1 MQQSHAGRLKRA
13 WLAGA
18 CGLAALLTGVGGCE
32 MDSFMDSSAVG
43 RFERTP
49 TILPILNQLDV
60 IDEPQ
65 IQPAGLSEVQPEDL
79 VPEVREYVIGPGD
92 LLTVTVFELIQE
104 NVEAVQTRRVNNLG
118 QIRLPVIGTVVSA
131 GKSPTELEDE
141 IIDVLQRKDVL
152 HDPTVSV
159 VVQEPR
165 QNTYSI
171 VGEPRYG
178 GTAFGTFSIIKDDFR
193 LMDAIALSQGIP
205 GNIKTIYVYRQVA
218 LYKQPSPAAD
228 AAEQPSQMP
237 PAPQTSAQTEK
248 ATSELIDDLLAGV
261 DQGPPA
267 AATEPS
273 VETQP
278 APEMIESTLE
288 QPSAEGGAWV
298 NVGGKWV
305 QAPAAQQPSGEA
317 PAASAEMAPA
327 AAEGAAEAMPEAESP
342 RQAVLTQRIIQI
354 PYDKLIAG
362 DMRYNVVI
370 RPGDIIRVPPPAL
383 GNVYVEGQI
392 ARPGTYG
399 LPGDGDLTIKNL
411 VAAAG
416 GLGALAIPER
426 VDLIRRIDKDREA
439 WVRINLRSIYNGTQ
453 PDLFLKPNDQVIFGT
468 NFFAFPLQVVRSGFR
483 VSYGFGF
490 LLDRNFGNDVFGAPP
505 GS

>member
-1 MQQSHAGRLKRA
+1 
-13 WLAGA
+13 
-18 CGLAALLTGVGGCE
+18 
-32 MDSFMDSSAVG
+32 
-43 RFERTP
+43 
-49 TILPILNQLDV
+49 
-60 IDEPQ
+60 
-65 IQPAGLSEVQPEDL
+65 
-79 VPEVREYVIGPGD
+79 
-92 LLTVTVFELIQE
+92 
-104 NVEAVQTRRVNNLG
+104 
-118 QIRLPVIGTVVSA
+118 
-131 GKSPTELEDE
+131 
-141 IIDVLQRKDVL
+141 
-152 HDPTVSV
+152 VSV

-218 LYKQPSPAAD
+218 LYKQSSPS
-228 AAEQPSQMP
+228 AEGAGAGAETP
-237 PAPQTSAQTEK
+237 PAPPTEAQAEK
-248 ATSELIDDLLAGV
+248 ATKELIDDLLAGV
-261 DQGPPA
+261 DQGPPP

-278 APEMIESTLE
+278 APEMIQSTLD

-305 QAPAAQQPSGEA
+305 QAPAAQQAPSAAPAPGVEVAAPLPEAEA
-317 PAASAEMAPA
+317 PDKAV
-327 AAEGAAEAMPEAESP
+327 GAAESDKRPL
-342 RQAVLTQRIIQI
+342 LTQRIIQI

-362 DMRYNVVI
+362 DMRFNVVI

-392 ARPGTYG
+392 SRPGTYG
-399 LPGDGDLTIKNL
+399 LPGDGDLTLKNL

-439 WVRINLRSIYNGTQ
+439 WVRINLRAIYNGTQ

-483 VSYGFGF
+483 ASYGFGF
-490 LLDRNFGNDVFGAPP
+490 ILDRNFGNDVFGAPP
-505 GS
+505 GSP

>member
-1 MQQSHAGRLKRA
+1 MQQPQAGRATKT
-13 WLAGA
+13 WLMAA
-18 CGLAALLTGVGGCE
+18 CGLAAFLTAVSGCE

-65 IQPAGLSEVQPEDL
+65 VQPAGLSDVQPEDL

-118 QIRLPVIGTVVSA
+118 QIRLPVIGTVVAS

-205 GNIKTIYVYRQVA
+205 GTIKTIYVYRQVA

-228 AAEQPSQMP
+228 AAGQPTEVP
-237 PAPQTSAQTEK
+237 PAAPTSAQTEK
-248 ATSELIDDLLAGV
+248 ATGELIDDLLKGV
-261 DQGPPA
+261 DEEPMP

-273 VETQP
+273 VQTQP

-288 QPSAEGGAWV
+288 QPAAEGGAWV

-305 QAPAAQQPSGEA
+305 QAPTAQQPTAEA
-317 PAASAEMAPA
+317 PAGATADSSA
-327 AAEGAAEAMPEAESP
+327 GAAVTEAAPVEPARP
-342 RQAVLTQRIIQI
+342 QPALTQRIIQI

-362 DMRYNVVI
+362 EMRYNIVV
-370 RPGDIIRVPPPAL
+370 RAGDIIRVPPPEL
-383 GNVYVEGQI
+383 GNVYVEGHI
-392 ARPGTYG
+392 SRPGTYG
-399 LPGDGDLTIKNL
+399 LPGDGDLTLKNM

-416 GLGALAIPER
+416 GFGPLAIPER

-439 WVRINLRSIYNGTQ
+439 WVRINLRAIYNGTQ
-453 PDLFLKPNDQVIFGT
+453 PDLFLKPNDQVIIGT

-490 LLDRNFGNDVFGAPP
+490 LLDRNFGNDVFGAP
-505 GS
+505 GN